1 MTTAFR
7 KGKESFDDS
16 VTDPKVKRKSEKVG
30 DEEEG
35 VGGTEANE
43 KMVKDALHRS
53 KHFNVVLISY

>member
-7 KGKESFDDS
+7 KGKKSFDDK
-16 VTDPKVKRKSEKVG
+16 VTHSKVKRKSEKVG

-35 VGGTEANE
+35 VGGTKANE

-53 KHFNVVLISY
+53 KDYNVFLISS

>member
-7 KGKESFDDS
+7 KGKESFDNY
-16 VTDPKVKRKSEKVG
+16 VTDSKVKRKSEKVG
-30 DEEEG
+30 DEEKG

-53 KHFNVVLISY
+53 KHYNVVLISD